1 MLKKTA
7 LKFQSDTLS
16 CDACPMLVGLI
27 NWFNAGFLVV
37 DLDYNIVFANQY
49 FLVLWKKK
57 IEEIRGKNLFS
68 AGKRF
73 FDLEKMHDLFSVVMR
88 KKSVQADYWVS
99 SKKQNEVD
107 IFVYPFFDMSE
118 NVIGYVIMSRSAAK
132 ISDLLFSDYKIDI
145 FIRYIFGVMNEGATV
160 IDNNGCLEYA
170 NQRFYDLLGY
180 RSEELVGRHWTYWC
194 DESYLYGEKNKK
206 ILKGGYVDKGV
217 FKYNIKL
224 KHKSG
229 RRIPV
234 FLAVSKNV
242 DRDLDIKSIGVITD
256 ISDKLK
262 LESDF
267 QKMNS
272 LNKRVLETIATGII
286 TLDKNLKVSSINNQV
301 EVLFGKKIN
310 MVRGLDLKDAFPNI
324 AILAEWSNWVI
335 RTLRPYHVD
344 RYKLAEPIDNK
355 MLFIN
360 VRINPFFEQDGL
372 VSGVVC
378 AFDDV
383 SMSAKLEEQ
392 IEISYRN
399 LEIAHNKLSL
409 LLKRQT
415 DFLADVSH
423 ELRTPLTVI
432 SGNVEVVLQDR
443 KTDKKEYVSVLK
455 LVENESRRMKRMVE
469 DLTMLT
475 KLESGQIGLR
485 YSEFWVEDLI
495 EDMMRKLKYIDHS
508 GKMVKFTKVENL
520 LVVAD
525 LEKIQ
530 ALLWNIIENSLK
542 YTKTNGLIVVRIYRS
557 AKKRRE
563 LVIEV
568 ADNGI
573 GIPKEQIDFIFDR
586 FYRVDK
592 SRSRVRG
599 GSGLGLA
606 ICKWIVT
613 AHKGEIKAKSVLG
626 KGSTFIVRMPV
637 LKNVTKD

>member
-37 DLDYNIVFANQY
+37 DLNYNIVFANQY

-68 AGKRF
+68 AGKGF
-73 FDLEKMHDLFSVVMR
+73 FDLEKMRDLFSVVMR

-118 NVIGYVIMSRSAAK
+118 NVIGYVVMSRTAAK

-194 DESYLYGEKNKK
+194 DENYLYEEKNRK
-206 ILKGGYVDKGV
+206 ILKGGYVDRGV

-224 KHKSG
+224 KHKNG
-229 RRIPV
+229 RKIPV

-310 MVRGLDLKDAFPNI
+310 MVRGLDLRDAFPNI

-525 LEKIQ
+525 LEKTQ

-542 YTKTNGLIVVRIYRS
+542 YTKANGLIVVRIYRS

-606 ICKWIVT
+606 ICKWIAT

-637 LKNVTKD
+637 LKNVIKD